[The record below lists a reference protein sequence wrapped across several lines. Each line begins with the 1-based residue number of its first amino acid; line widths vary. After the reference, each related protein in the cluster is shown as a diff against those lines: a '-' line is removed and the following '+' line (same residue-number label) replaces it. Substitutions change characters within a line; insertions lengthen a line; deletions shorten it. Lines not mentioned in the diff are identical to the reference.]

1 MLRSIQKIFDPVLAL
16 IQSEKVLKKLYVSP
30 EEKEGLDM
38 MITFLEKLEK
48 ITISLSSEKASISE
62 LPIFYHGLLI
72 HLTNFENNENIGY
85 IVKEMKT
92 EFLRVL
98 YLYIILPIPINYLNK
113 IYILLLDTIYL
124 RSSTIKASLCI
135 GS

>member
-38 MITFLEKLEK
+38 MIIFLEKLEK